1 LIIQDQ
7 PLEASLHQLAVKIKQ
22 QPSLNAAQTHV
33 SEQPGFM
40 DLLEAIHGLEFN
52 DQGSGDNQVHSIAA
66 VELDALV
73 GNRKW
78 HLPFKWQA
86 TELQFMAKA
95 FLIGRFEKARA
106 KNTMNLNGSSNDFLR
121 EQIGE
126 RLFLRGRFPL
136 L

>member
-1 LIIQDQ
+1 
-7 PLEASLHQLAVKIKQ
+7 
-22 QPSLNAAQTHV
+22 
-33 SEQPGFM
+33 
-40 DLLEAIHGLEFN
+40 
-52 DQGSGDNQVHSIAA
+52 
-66 VELDALV
+66 
-73 GNRKW
+73 
-78 HLPFKWQA
+78 
-86 TELQFMAKA
+86 MAKA